1 PTFDRRR
8 FAVLA
13 AIVVF
18 ANFFVAPAAFFQN
31 SYLRDIRG
39 YDASTIAVFTLVTA
53 TPAGLGLVV
62 GGRLADVRGRRML
75 IAGSLPLGTALIV
88 ASYAIGGPPM
98 WLAAFGG
105 GFLGGIAYPALA
117 VYRAELFP
125 TGNRGKAAGFL
136 TVAALLGG
144 IVGLLIVGR
153 TLDAGSSYAAVI
165 SLVAIGQLVVVVIV
179 LASLP
184 ETAHRELE
192 DLNPQDRLSPPPAPG

>member
-1 PTFDRRR
+1 
-8 FAVLA
+8 V
-13 AIVVF
+13 
-18 ANFFVAPAAFFQN
+18 
-31 SYLRDIRG
+31 RDLS
-39 YDASTIAVFTLVTA
+39 ATMVAVFTLTTA
-53 TPAGLGLVV
+53 TPAAIGLIV
-62 GGRLADVRGRRML
+62 GGRLADVRGRRRL
-75 IAGSLPLGTALIV
+75 IAVTIPLATAGVLASFIV
-88 ASYAIGGPPM
+88 GGPPM
-98 WLAAFGG
+98 WATAFAG

-192 DLNPQDRLSPPPAPG
+192 DLNPQDRLSPPPAPGGP